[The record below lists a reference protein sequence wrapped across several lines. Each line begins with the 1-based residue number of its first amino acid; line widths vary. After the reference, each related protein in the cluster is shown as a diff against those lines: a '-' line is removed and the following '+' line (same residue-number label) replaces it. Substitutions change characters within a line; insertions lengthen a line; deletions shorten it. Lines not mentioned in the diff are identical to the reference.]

1 MTDHRP
7 CEPHVLLPDWPA
19 PAGVKALTTLRRGGV
34 SRVPYADW
42 NLADHVDDD
51 PEAVRENRR
60 LLRERFRLPAEPVW
74 LTQVHGSS
82 LVDAARAS
90 APAQADGSYATTP
103 GAVCAVLTADCLPVL
118 FCSLDGQRVAAVHAG
133 WRGLAGGVLEA
144 ALDALGPGEYLAW
157 LGPAIGPAAFEVGP
171 EVRNAFLAFQPTAAA
186 AFQETRPGHWL
197 ADLYGL
203 ARLRLAAR
211 GLDAVYGGEHCTF
224 REAERF
230 YSYRRDGVT
239 GRMATLIWRE

>member
-1 MTDHRP
+1 MTDQRP
-7 CEPHVLLPDWPA
+7 CEPHVLRPDWPA
-19 PAGVKALTTLRRGGV
+19 LAGVHALCTLRRGGV
-34 SRVPYADW
+34 STGPHADW
-42 NLADHVDDD
+42 NLAAHVDDD
-51 PEAVRENRR
+51 PLAVAENRR
-60 LLRERFRLPAEPVW
+60 RLRERFRLPTAPAW
-74 LTQVHGSS
+74 LEQVHGNRV
-82 LVDAARAS
+82 VDAARIT
-90 APAQADGSYATTP
+90 APVQADGSYATAP

-118 FCSLDGQRVAAVHAG
+118 FCRQDGQRVAAVHAG

-144 ALDALGPGEYLAW
+144 ALEALGPGDYLAW

-171 EVRNAFLAFQPTAAA
+171 EVRNAFVSFQPAAAA

-211 GLDAVYGGEHCTF
+211 GVDAVYGGEHCTF
-224 REAERF
+224 RESERF
-230 YSYRRDGVT
+230 FSYRRDGVT

>member
-1 MTDHRP
+1 MNDHP
-7 CEPHVLLPDWPA
+7 CEPHAIFPDWPA
-19 PAGVKALTTLRRGGV
+19 PAGVHALTTLRSGGV
-34 SRVPYADW
+34 SQGPYADW
-42 NLADHVDDD
+42 NLADHVGDA

-60 LLRERFRLPAEPVW
+60 RLRERFRLPAEPAW
-74 LTQVHGSS
+74 LGQVHGGT
-82 LVDAARAS
+82 VVNAARIR
-90 APAQADGSYATTP
+90 APEADGSYATQA
-103 GAVCAVLTADCLPVL
+103 GVVCAVLTADCLPVL
-118 FCSLDGQRVAAVHAG
+118 LCSQDGQRVAAVHAG

-144 ALDALGPGEYLAW
+144 ALEALGPGDHLAW
-157 LGPAIGPAAFEVGP
+157 LGPAIGPVAFEVGP
-171 EVRNAFLAFQPTAAA
+171 EVRNAFLSFQPAAAA

-211 GLDAVYGGEHCTF
+211 GVDAVYGGEHCTF

-239 GRMATLIWRE
+239 GRMASLIWRE